1 VVTALDVAVLGIG
14 SRTALMVG
22 VEVEVD
28 VAGAVDVVLVLE
40 TRSATGVESKV
51 TWPGTVNRAKMHATT
66 AIGQATSLVTARS
79 PRRRGIRHAT
89 PVASLAM

>member
-1 VVTALDVAVLGIG
+1 VATALDVAVLAIG
-14 SRTALMVG
+14 SRTALMVA
-22 VEVEVD
+22 VEVD

-51 TWPGTVNRAKMHATT
+51 TWPGTVNRAKTHATT
-66 AIGQATSLVTARS
+66 ATGQATSLVTARS